1 MIFMLLFKGRVFPA
15 LIVGLDREKSS
26 EHEQHHFQR
35 NFQIAI
41 VSGPA
46 IVPRIVVSLSFAEY
60 VEFCQVSVIVGKS
73 FPFYEV
79 LFFYHS
85 FQPLLK
91 ASEFF
96 YDFLGHAEHTCDDV
110 INSHGLLMIYD
121 VDDILCK

>member
-1 MIFMLLFKGRVFPA
+1 MLLFKGRVFPA
-15 LIVGLDREKSS
+15 LIVGLDREKNS

-79 LFFYHS
+79 LFFFIIASSH
-85 FQPLLK
+85 FLK
-91 ASEFF
+91 RLS
-96 YDFLGHAEHTCDDV
+96 
-110 INSHGLLMIYD
+110 SSMIFS
-121 VDDILCK
+121 VMPSIPVMML

>member
-1 MIFMLLFKGRVFPA
+1 MLLFKGRVFPA
-15 LIVGLDREKSS
+15 LIVGLDREKNS

-46 IVPRIVVSLSFAEY
+46 IVLRTVVSLSFAED

-79 LFFYHS
+79 LFFFIIASSH
-85 FQPLLK
+85 FLK
-91 ASEFF
+91 RLS
-96 YDFLGHAEHTCDDV
+96 
-110 INSHGLLMIYD
+110 SSMIFS
-121 VDDILCK
+121 VMPSIPVMML

>member
-1 MIFMLLFKGRVFPA
+1 MIFMLLFKGRVSPA
-15 LIVGLDREKSS
+15 LVVGLDREKCS

-46 IVPRIVVSLSFAEY
+46 IVLRTVVSLSFAED
-60 VEFCQVSVIVGKS
+60 VEFCQVSVIVGKT